1 MIDRKKSGTA
11 DWRYDGE
18 NKYHRFGRMIFIT
31 TTSLLSFLLIWWVLS
46 IISDI
51 PYFPNPQRTWAAL
64 GLLLERGDLATGL
77 TMWQNVEA
85 SLRRF
90 AGGFTIA
97 FAVAVPLG
105 LALGYSKTVEEFV
118 NPIVEILRPIAPIAW
133 APLFVLA
140 LGTSLGPMMVVFI
153 GVFFPLLSNT
163 IFGVKK
169 IDSHLVDAA
178 KTLGANE
185 YQIFYKVML
194 PCTVPYIMNGI
205 RIGLGIGWMCIV
217 AAEMIAPFGGGIGYF
232 INNQAQIGNWP
243 NVFVGLGII
252 SVLGIMT
259 TGLADYIHRI
269 ISRRMGLE

>member
-1 MIDRKKSGTA
+1 MARTSEYGGSA
-11 DWRYDGE
+11 WRYDKD
-18 NKYHRFGRMIFIT
+18 NKYHRYGRTVLIT
-31 TTSLLSFLLIWWVLS
+31 IASLLTFLLAWWVLS
-46 IISDI
+46 IIAAI
-51 PYFPNPQRTWAAL
+51 PYFPTPERAWSAFQ
-64 GLLLERGDLATGL
+64 LLMERGDLATGL

-85 SLRRF
+85 SLYRF
-90 AGGFTIA
+90 GGGFIVA

-105 LALGYSKTVEEFV
+105 LALGYSGLVEEFAKPMIEV
-118 NPIVEILRPIAPIAW
+118 LRPIAPIAW

-140 LGTSLGPMMVVFI
+140 MGTSLGPMMVVFI
-153 GVFFPLLSNT
+153 GVFFPLLTNT

-194 PCTVPYIMNGI
+194 PCTAPYIMNGI
-205 RIGLGIGWMCIV
+205 RVGLGIGWMCIV

-243 NVFVGLGII
+243 NVFVGLGIV

-259 TGLADYIHRI
+259 TGLADYVHRI
-269 ISRRMGLE
+269 ISRRMGIE

>member
-1 MIDRKKSGTA
+1 MQDQKKSGTA
-11 DWRYDGE
+11 AWRYDSD
-18 NKYHRFGRMIFIT
+18 NKYHRFGRMVFVTIA
-31 TTSLLSFLLIWWVLS
+31 SLFSFVLIWWVLS
-46 IISDI
+46 IMANI
-51 PYFPNPQRTWAAL
+51 PYFPNPQRTWSAFE
-64 GLLLERGDLATGL
+64 LLMERGDLATGL
-77 TMWQNVEA
+77 TLWQNIEA
-85 SLRRF
+85 SLNRF
-90 AGGFTIA
+90 AGGFIIA

-105 LALGYSKTVEEFV
+105 LALGYSKTVEEFAKPMIEV
-118 NPIVEILRPIAPIAW
+118 LRPIAPIAW

-140 LGTSLGPMMVVFI
+140 LGTALGPMMVVFI

-217 AAEMIAPFGGGIGYF
+217 AAEMIAPFGGGVGYF

-243 NVFVGLGII
+243 NVFVGLGIV
-252 SVLGIMT
+252 SALGIMT
-259 TGLADYIHRI
+259 TGLADYVHRV

>member
-1 MIDRKKSGTA
+1 MRAKKTGTA
-11 DWRYDGE
+11 IWRYDSE
-18 NKYHRFGRMIFIT
+18 NKYYRFGRMVFIT
-31 TTSLLSFLLIWWVLS
+31 LSSLVSFILIWWVLS
-46 IISDI
+46 ITTNI
-51 PYFPNPQRTWAAL
+51 PYFPNPERTWGAFE
-64 GLLLERGDLATGL
+64 LLMERGDLATGL
-77 TMWQNVEA
+77 TLWQNVEA
-85 SLRRF
+85 SLNRF
-90 AGGFTIA
+90 AGGFLIA
-97 FAVAVPLG
+97 FAVAIPLG
-105 LALGYSKTVEEFV
+105 LALGYSETVEEFAKPMIEV
-118 NPIVEILRPIAPIAW
+118 LRPIAPIAW

-140 LGTSLGPMMVVFI
+140 LGTSLGPIMVVFI

-169 IDSHLVDAA
+169 IDRHLVDAA

-217 AAEMIAPFGGGIGYF
+217 AAEMIAPFGGGVGYF
-232 INNQAQIGNWP
+232 INSQAQIGNWP

-259 TGLADYIHRI
+259 TGLADYIHKI
-269 ISRRMGLE
+269 ISQRMGLE